1 MKSTIYKKLQAVLLL
16 CSSIIFAQTA
26 ASVPVTTQAPVLSN
40 TASEPVFNYIVKK
53 NESFS
58 IIAHQYMTNYAD
70 IPKLAAFNQ
79 WTVQKKLQPN
89 QVIKIPKSLLK
100 IKPVV
105 TELIAVTGDMQLKA
119 AKETSFKP
127 VKAGQLLNMGD
138 TLVSAANGKATLRF
152 TDGTTTELQPNSQLT
167 LISVGQ
173 YAGLNTFI
181 NDINL
186 TTGRLEVIANPKHQ
200 QGNAMRVITPSAV
213 AAVRGTQFRVG
224 AKDAITLEETLE
236 GHVAFDGANEQVII
250 DQGFGSIA
258 QNNLPPITPKPL
270 LAAPDLSKLNEI
282 IKNIPFTFGM
292 PAQVGVSAWAA
303 QITRPDGT
311 VIEQLISQTNTEI
324 TPIDIPDGTYSIA
337 VRGQDQYGLQGY
349 ESRHQFE
356 VNARPFA
363 PVLQVKTTPF
373 RSLPK
378 FEWQPVSGADSYL
391 VELSPT
397 PNFNE
402 KLVNT
407 KVMRSAFNTEQLAPG
422 QYYVRV
428 ASLEQSETSTYSQT
442 QTVIYQPLDFVPE
455 LGRHDF
461 DFNDEK
467 TVKLTLPALPISLKY
482 DVLLTKDAARQEVVW
497 QTVLSS
503 TNADFNKPPH
513 GKYYYSV
520 RYIDDTGIK
529 GPTTTYPIQVR

>member
-1 MKSTIYKKLQAVLLL
+1 MKSTIYQKLQAVLLL
-16 CSSIIFAQTA
+16 CLSTFFAQTA
-26 ASVPVTTQAPVLSN
+26 VSQPVTVQAPLVIN
-40 TASEPVFNYIVKK
+40 TASEPVFSYIVKK

-105 TELIAVTGDMQLKA
+105 TELIVATGDLQLKT
-119 AKETSFKP
+119 AKETSVKP
-127 VKAGQLLNMGD
+127 IKAGQLLNMGD
-138 TLVSAANGKATLRF
+138 TLVTAANGKATIRF
-152 TDGTTTELQPNSQLT
+152 ADGTTTELQPNSQLK

-181 NDINL
+181 NDIGL
-186 TTGRLEVIANPKHQ
+186 TSGRVEVTANPKHQ

-224 AKDAITLEETLE
+224 AKEAITLEETLE
-236 GHVAFDGANEQVII
+236 GHVAFSVANEQVMI

-258 QNNLPPITPKPL
+258 QNSLPPITPKPL
-270 LAAPDLSKLNEI
+270 LAAPDLSELTKN
-282 IKNIPFTFGM
+282 IKNIPFTFAM

-311 VIEQLISQTNTEI
+311 VVEQLISQTNTEI
-324 TPIDIPDGTYSIA
+324 TPIDMPDGIYAIA

-378 FEWQPVSGADSYL
+378 FEWQPVRGADSYL
-391 VELSPT
+391 VELSASPS
-397 PNFNE
+397 FSD
-402 KLVNT
+402 KLVNA

-428 ASLEQSETSTYSQT
+428 ASLEQSETSAYSQT
-442 QTVIYQPLDFVPE
+442 HTVIYQPLDFVPE
-455 LGRHDF
+455 LGRHEF
-461 DFNDEK
+461 DFSDEK
-467 TVKLTLPALPISLKY
+467 TVKLTLPELPATLKY
-482 DVLLTKDAARQEVVW
+482 EVLLTKDAARQEVVW
-497 QTVLSS
+497 QTVLSI